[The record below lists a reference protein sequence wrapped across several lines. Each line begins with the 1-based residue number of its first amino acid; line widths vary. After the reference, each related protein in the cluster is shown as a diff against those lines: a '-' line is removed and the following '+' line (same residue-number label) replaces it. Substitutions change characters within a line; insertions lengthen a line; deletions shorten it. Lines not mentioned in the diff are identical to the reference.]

1 MALVPFTPLS
11 LRVDPGIPQPA
22 AADSDIADE
31 STTNTTNNSNQVFTF
46 RDRLSS
52 MWQVVRSSDIQW
64 GNTMNQTLGRL
75 GKAALKA
82 WGDSAH
88 QAGKGPRAVAT
99 NIISL
104 FGEEDDRVGN
114 LAALQTELKILKDTI
129 EKEDEKE
136 VEIKKRID
144 LLALQTQCSRFMKYT
159 LNKQT
164 VEMQC
169 VAFQRLVELTTM
181 FPGLRLMLLRS
192 EHIRPSKPTRLE
204 GNISA
209 LWDRSHAGWSPDD
222 IAEWRFWRSFAE
234 MCLSE
239 AQISSRIERCH
250 ISRVVQDH
258 GKDGCLIGEL
268 SQVYQH
274 CDAATEV
281 MNALSIRYLGQ
292 IVALPK
298 FWEQVKAAD
307 PARKD
312 CSAVPHTTVDQLCVM
327 MRKTLGDLESKGTKP
342 LPFDYEGVDLLA
354 SNLLKGGIDILETV
368 GEDFA
373 PDYVGKWHSH
383 FRMVVKHLRREWCK
397 EYLPDSYHLAHKKI
411 FKARISPGATET
423 QGRAA
428 SNIDNEN
435 HVPAETEGTAAAN
448 VNDLFV
454 ASQNGH
460 LDVVKFLIEHGADV
474 NAENED
480 GCTSLYLASRNGR
493 LEVVKFLI
501 EHGANINASDNDG
514 YTSLSI
520 ASANGHLDVVKFLIE
535 HGADINAKDQ
545 DGHLTS
551 LYVASA
557 NGHLD
562 VVKFLIEHGANIGAS
577 NKDGWTSLYLAST
590 YGRLKV
596 VKFLI
601 EHGADINAS
610 DKGGYTSLYV
620 ASANGHLEVVK
631 FLIEHGADI
640 NAKTWDGYTSL
651 AIASLNGHL
660 DVVKFLIEHGA
671 DVNAKD
677 KDGHTSLYIASQRGH
692 RDIVKF
698 LIEHGADTNAKNMDG
713 QTSPLKSLVK
723 KITSMLKLLN
733 SPYMLTI
740 IPETDGSTSL
750 RIASDKRH
758 VKFLVEKGVDGDV

>member
-1 MALVPFTPLS
+1 MALVPFTPFH
-11 LRVDPGIPQPA
+11 LRVDPAVPQPA
-22 AADSDIADE
+22 AADSNMADE
-31 STTNTTNNSNQVFTF
+31 STTNTTNNSNHF
-46 RDRLSS
+46 RDHLSS
-52 MWQVVRSSDIQW
+52 MWQVMRSSDIQW
-64 GNTMNQTLGRL
+64 GNTMNHTLGHL
-75 GKAALKA
+75 GRAALKA
-82 WGDSAH
+82 WGDRAH
-88 QAGKGPRAVAT
+88 QAGQGPRAVAT
-99 NIISL
+99 NIMSL

-114 LAALQTELKILKDTI
+114 LAALQTKLKIPKDTI
-129 EKEDEKE
+129 EKDDEKE
-136 VEIKKRID
+136 VEVKKRID
-144 LLALQTQCSRFMKYT
+144 LWALETQCSRFMKYT

-204 GNISA
+204 DNISA
-209 LWDRSHAGWSPDD
+209 LWDRSHTGWSPDD

-250 ISRVVQDH
+250 IPRVVQDH

-268 SQVYQH
+268 SQVYRH
-274 CDAATEV
+274 CDTATEV

-298 FWEQVKAAD
+298 FWEHVKAAD

-312 CSAVPHTTVDQLCVM
+312 CSAAPHTTVDKLCVM

-354 SNLLKGGIDILETV
+354 STLLKGGTDILETV

-373 PDYVGKWHSH
+373 PNYVGKWHSH

-474 NAENED
+474 NAENEN
-480 GCTSLYLASRNGR
+480 GYTSLYLASQ
-493 LEVVKFLI
+493 
-501 EHGANINASDNDG
+501 
-514 YTSLSI
+514 
-520 ASANGHLDVVKFLIE
+520 NGHLDIVKFLVE
-535 HGADINAKDQ
+535 N
-545 DGHLTS
+545 
-551 LYVASA
+551 
-557 NGHLD
+557 N
-562 VVKFLIEHGANIGAS
+562 ANI
-577 NKDGWTSLYLAST
+577 
-590 YGRLKV
+590 
-596 VKFLI
+596 
-601 EHGADINAS
+601 EAS
-610 DKGGYTSLYV
+610 DKYGYTSLYR

-631 FLIEHGADI
+631 FLIEHGANTEASNKGGWTSLSIASHNGCLDVVKFLI
-640 NAKTWDGYTSL
+640 EHGANIEARVKSGYTSL
-651 AIASLNGHL
+651 SMASENGHLDVVKFLIERGANIEARGAYGPTSLFLASENGHLGVVKFLIEHGADINTRSSYGQTSLCMASAYGHL

-671 DVNAKD
+671 NIEASDPEGWTSLSFASRNGYLKVVKFLIEHGADINAKD
-677 KDGHTSLYIASQRGH
+677 KYGRTSLSIASRDGHP
-692 RDIVKF
+692 DIVKF
-698 LIEHGADTNAKNMDG
+698 LIEHGAETNA
-713 QTSPLKSLVK
+713 SPLKSLVK
-723 KITSMLKLLN
+723 KITSML
-733 SPYMLTI
+733 
-740 IPETDGSTSL
+740 
-750 RIASDKRH
+750 
-758 VKFLVEKGVDGDV
+758 